1 MASTSSDNNEARCV
15 SSIKKVVF
23 VNDSFVEE
31 DENVVDDDDCVVELV
46 DEVAVDCEVVDCDDD
61 DDDCDTVD
69 VVFVISL
76 CLLGTAV
83 LVFFVVDSSSSSI
96 GYVSTG
102 VGGGVV
108 VLFVEEEESWY
119 SLLSTLKRRWIPK
132 HDTRMPLP

>member
-1 MASTSSDNNEARCV
+1 M
-15 SSIKKVVF
+15 VF

-46 DEVAVDCEVVDCDDD
+46 DEVAVDCEVVDCDD

-108 VLFVEEEESWY
+108 VLFVVEVEAAMDSKTRHSNATSLTDDNNSHVFSKGF
-119 SLLSTLKRRWIPK
+119 SLLSGLT
-132 HDTRMPLP
+132 TQT